1 MIHKRPRS
9 PRKRRTCYDKVRMRV
24 HVARRANPA
33 ASASLQLLAIL
44 ATIFAV
50 LPIPI
55 ITKSTPY
62 LAPPMSPGQK
72 RRNEFA
78 RRLGVPARYVD
89 VVLAC
94 GRVPYAV
101 LFEDIRKGGSTRADA
116 MRELRKQVPIA
127 TIQWF
132 DNVEKCGLWS
142 DLLRCFDK
150 AGTDEIS
157 DIRFLKATLAW
168 LGGPDDD
175 DPDPANGHGVTRV
188 IID

>member
-1 MIHKRPRS
+1 MIHKRPTS
-9 PRKRRTCYDKVRMRV
+9 PRKRRTCYDKLRMRV

-44 ATIFAV
+44 TTIFAV
-50 LPIPI
+50 TPTPV

-62 LAPPMSPGQK
+62 LAPPMSAGQK
-72 RRNEFA
+72 RRKDIA

-89 VVLAC
+89 LVLAC
-94 GRVPYAV
+94 GRVPYSV
-101 LFEDIRKGGSTRADA
+101 LFDDIRRGGLTRAHA

-127 TIQWF
+127 AIEWF
-132 DNVEKCGLWS
+132 DYLEKWGLWS
-142 DLLRCFDK
+142 DLLRCFDS
-150 AGTDEIS
+150 AGDDEIS

-168 LGGPDDD
+168 LGGSDDD
-175 DPDPANGHGVTRV
+175 DPEPTSGHGVARI